1 MKKYLTRFAFLLVIL
16 ISVSVAM
23 GPYFYSIF
31 ITTKAVVQNGAYIG
45 MMPNSNQYLWGS
57 SYIDFGDSSMIKA
70 GATLAKVDS
79 FTTKMTLAG
88 TDSGC
93 TQALDTVPWLGVRA
107 GDVVLV
113 SQMLRTTANTPD
125 TGAEGYRA
133 WVVANDTVIVSRLV
147 KAAGSSLQSGSV
159 FGLAVFSKQ

>member
-1 MKKYLTRFAFLLVIL
+1 MKKYFKPIIVLLILVI
-16 ISVSVAM
+16 SVASAQWFASM
-23 GPYFYSIF
+23 YVRTRIVLQS
-31 ITTKAVVQNGAYIG
+31 GANLQALDS
-45 MMPNSNQYLWGS
+45 NSLYLWGS
-57 SYIDFGDSSMIKA
+57 SYVDFGDSSMIKA

-93 TQALDTVPWLGVRA
+93 TQALDTVTWLGARS

-113 SQMLRTTANTPD
+113 SKMRRAVANTPD
-125 TGAEGYRA
+125 TGAYAYEA
-133 WVVANDTVIVSRLV
+133 WIVANDTVIVSRTI

-159 FGLAVFSKQ
+159 FGLAVLSKQ